1 VEPEGKVC
9 LGQREV
15 GNVHLKGRF
24 LGAGKLADNQSDAAK
39 GWIVGA
45 AQKQCASQT
54 DIFIIQYCS
63 TGICRTTEIHEWHE
77 NMQKRLER

>member
-1 VEPEGKVC
+1 MRVSGCRLQPKGRMVGRGQMHCSWVEPEGKVC

-39 GWIVGA
+39 G
-45 AQKQCASQT
+45 
-54 DIFIIQYCS
+54 
-63 TGICRTTEIHEWHE
+63 
-77 NMQKRLER
+77 